1 MKLNNIMSKYLVT
14 GGAGF
19 IGSNIVKR
27 LVEEGKDVR
36 VLDNL
41 STGKAKNLEPFT
53 DKIEFIEGDFTDLE
67 VARKAVNGVDFV
79 MHQGAIPSVPRS
91 IDDPIKTN
99 NANILGTLNMLM
111 ASREAGV
118 KRFIYAASSS
128 AYGDSLVMPKIETM
142 ASAPKSPYA
151 IQKLVGEMYCQN
163 FYKLFGLQ
171 TVCLRYFNVF
181 GPNQDPESVYS
192 AVIPLFIKKMLK
204 GESPVI
210 FGDGTTS
217 RDFTYVDNNVDAN
230 LRACESGGD
239 SAGEVINIAC
249 GYEISLNDLVEKI
262 NKELSTNIKPIYKEE
277 RAGDVKHSL
286 ADITKAEKLLGYK
299 PLVSFDEGLRKT
311 IEFYKNN

>member
-1 MKLNNIMSKYLVT
+1 MAKYLVT

-27 LVEEGKDVR
+27 LVTEGKDVR

-41 STGKAKNLEPFT
+41 STGKRKNIEPFL

-67 VARKAVNGVDFV
+67 TAKKAVAGVDFV

-99 NANILGTLNMLM
+99 GANIVGTLNMLI
-111 ASREAGV
+111 ASRDAGV
-118 KRFIYAASSS
+118 KRFVYAASSS
-128 AYGDSLVMPKIETM
+128 AYGDSKVMPKEETM
-142 ASAPKSPYA
+142 PTAPKSPYA
-151 IQKLVGEMYCQN
+151 IQKMVGELYCQN
-163 FYKLFGLQ
+163 FYKLFGLE

-192 AVIPLFIKKMLK
+192 AVIPLFIKKIMA
-204 GESPVI
+204 GESPI
-210 FGDGTTS
+210 ILGDGTTS
-217 RDFTYVDNNVDAN
+217 RDFTFVENNVDAN
-230 LRACESGGD
+230 IRACEGGLE

-249 GYEISLNDLVEKI
+249 GYEISLNELAEKI
-262 NKELSTNIKPIYKEE
+262 NNELGKDIKPIYKEE

-286 ADITKAEKLLGYK
+286 ADISKAEKLLGYK
-299 PLVSFDEGLRKT
+299 PIVSFEDGLKKT